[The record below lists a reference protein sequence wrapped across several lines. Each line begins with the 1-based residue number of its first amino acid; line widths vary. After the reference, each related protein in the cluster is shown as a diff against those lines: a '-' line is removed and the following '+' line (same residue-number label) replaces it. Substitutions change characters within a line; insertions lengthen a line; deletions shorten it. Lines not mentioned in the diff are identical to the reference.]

1 MNGEDKTA
9 GTIFAPTNI
18 SVSTSPDKDE
28 LTLLRALAANYSSAE
43 SALAEVSALRAGLHL
58 PLGVVHVISD
68 VHGEY
73 KKLRHVINNASGSL
87 RPLVESLFGERLTDV
102 EIKEL
107 LAVLYYPRE
116 MMAHMSDE
124 FADSGSRRK
133 WVSRTLRL
141 QFELVRG
148 LAKNYRRAHVVNLFP
163 PERRELFEELL
174 AEPCSERAPAY
185 VDEMIYVLTEHDQD
199 LLCVR
204 AASRLVR
211 NLTASEIIVAGD
223 LGDRGPRIDRVID
236 YLMEQPNVT
245 FTWGNHDAEWM
256 GACLGQEALIA
267 TVLRISLRYRRL
279 SQLEEGYGLI
289 VSPLEKLA
297 RTIYADDPAE
307 CFELKGTGL
316 RDDALM
322 RRMQKAA
329 AIMQFKLEGQ
339 TIRRHPE
346 WDMENRNLLHRI
358 DFANGTVEI
367 DGQTFPLRDTHLPTI
382 DPNDPY
388 KLSAEESACMN
399 RLRQSFL
406 TSARLWEHMRYVAKR
421 GAMWVERDDAL
432 IFHACVPV
440 DEGGQMLSLK
450 VDGEECAGRA
460 LFDSLGAVI
469 RRAFRAGA
477 ATGAAAEG
485 DADWFWYL
493 WAGARSPF
501 FGKDRMATFE
511 TYFVED
517 KQTQV
522 ENKNPYFDLMHDAD
536 FCRRIM
542 REFGVTEDG
551 LIVNGHVPVKI
562 EKGEQPV
569 KRGGNAV
576 TIDGAFSEAYGDHG
590 YTLILAPESIALA
603 EHHHFG
609 SIEDAITSGA
619 DIVPKVTIIRTYDHA
634 RIIADT
640 DAGAGLRRQCE
651 ALERLI
657 AAYEHGTLIEPA

>member
-1 MNGEDKTA
+1 MNYA
-9 GTIFAPTNI
+9 
-18 SVSTSPDKDE
+18 
-28 LTLLRALAANYSSAE
+28 SAE
-43 SALAEVSALRAGLHL
+43 SALVEVSALRAGLHL
-58 PLGVVHVISD
+58 PMGVVHVISD

-87 RPLVESLFGERLTDV
+87 RPLVESLFSERLTDV

-116 MMAHMSDE
+116 MMAHMSDK
-124 FADSGSRRK
+124 FADSESRRE

-185 VDEMIYVLTEHDQD
+185 IDEMIYVLTEHDQD

-236 YLMEQPNVT
+236 YLMEQPNVIL
-245 FTWGNHDAEWM
+245 TWGNHDAEWM

-267 TVLRISLRYRRL
+267 TVLRVSLRYRRL

-307 CFELKGTGL
+307 CFGLKGTGL

-339 TIRRHPE
+339 AIRRHPE

-367 DGQTFPLRDTHLPTI
+367 DGQTYPLRDTNLPTI

-406 TSARLWEHMRYVAKR
+406 TSARLWEHMRYVVRR
-421 GAMWVERDDAL
+421 GAMWLERDDAL

-477 ATGAAAEG
+477 VTGAAAEG

-517 KQTQV
+517 KQTHV
-522 ENKNPYFDLMHDAD
+522 ENKNPYFDLIHDAD

-562 EKGEQPV
+562 EEGEQPV

-609 SIEDAITSGA
+609 SIEDAVTSGA

-657 AAYEHGTLIEPA
+657 AAYDNGTLIEPA